1 MSEQDKISKEDR
13 KRLKLENEFWGKINH
28 LRELNLP
35 LEKIQKKNK
44 NKEVK
49 KKKIIRA
56 AQIVL
61 ENNEILEGVLELYTH
76 NMLLKMGMDL
86 FINYYISTFKK
97 YVKDNT

>member
-1 MSEQDKISKEDR
+1 MSKKEQKI
-13 KRLKLENEFWGKINH
+13 LKLENEFWTKIKY

-35 LEKIQKKNK
+35 LENIQKKNK
-44 NKEVK
+44 NKEEK

-61 ENNEILEGVLELYTH
+61 ANDEILEGVLELYTQ

-97 YVKDNT
+97 YMKDNT

>member
-1 MSEQDKISKEDR
+1 MSKKEQKI
-13 KRLKLENEFWGKINH
+13 LKLENEFWTKIKY

-35 LEKIQKKNK
+35 LENIQKKNK
-44 NKEVK
+44 NKEEK

-61 ENNEILEGVLELYTH
+61 ANNEILEGVLELYTQ

-97 YVKDNT
+97 YMKDNT

>member
-1 MSEQDKISKEDR
+1 MSKKEQKI
-13 KRLKLENEFWGKINH
+13 LKLENEFWTKIKY

-35 LEKIQKKNK
+35 LENIQKKNK
-44 NKEVK
+44 NKEEK

-56 AQIVL
+56 AQIIL
-61 ENNEILEGVLELYTH
+61 ANNEILEGVLELYTQ

-97 YVKDNT
+97 YMKDNT

>member
-1 MSEQDKISKEDR
+1 MSKKEQKI
-13 KRLKLENEFWGKINH
+13 LKLENEFWTKIKY

-35 LEKIQKKNK
+35 LENIQKKNK
-44 NKEVK
+44 NKEEK

-56 AQIVL
+56 AQIIL
-61 ENNEILEGVLELYTH
+61 ANDEILEGVLELYTQ

-97 YVKDNT
+97 YMKDNT

>member
-1 MSEQDKISKEDR
+1 MSKKEQKI
-13 KRLKLENEFWGKINH
+13 LKLENEFWTKIKY

-35 LEKIQKKNK
+35 LENIQKKNK
-44 NKEVK
+44 NKEEK

-61 ENNEILEGVLELYTH
+61 ANDEILEGVLELYTQ

-86 FINYYISTFKK
+86 FINYYTSTFKK
-97 YVKDNT
+97 YMKDNT

>member
-1 MSEQDKISKEDR
+1 MSKKEQKI
-13 KRLKLENEFWGKINH
+13 LKLENEFWTKINY

-35 LEKIQKKNK
+35 LENIQKKNK
-44 NKEVK
+44 NKEEK

-61 ENNEILEGVLELYTH
+61 ANDEILEGVLELYTQ

-97 YVKDNT
+97 YMKDNT

>member
-1 MSEQDKISKEDR
+1 M
-13 KRLKLENEFWGKINH
+13 
-28 LRELNLP
+28 
-35 LEKIQKKNK
+35 
-44 NKEVK
+44 K